1 MYLKP
6 EFLNKY
12 PDNPQ
17 WNSLLGQFVYLRT
30 YSRFDH
36 FKGRREHWKETC
48 ARVVNYSMSLYE
60 GPADTAELRA
70 EAEALFHEMFNLR
83 LFTAGRTMWIG
94 GTDAARKFPLSNFNC
109 SFTVVDSYR
118 AFVDAFYLMMLGTGV
133 GFRVLPHDVAQLKPI
148 KTNVV
153 VAHKPYHPKAQEA
166 RVDNTTVYEDS
177 GGVYIIV
184 GDSKE
189 GWVDALS
196 IYFDVLTSDKQIES
210 IMINYDNVR
219 QQGEILKTFGG
230 RASGHTAL
238 RDMFKQI
245 HKVVCRGTNRLSTVQ
260 AMDIMNIIGSCV
272 VVGGVRRSSEITLF
286 DIGDKEVMDAKV
298 DLWSDPAKADFYYR
312 GMSNNSI
319 YFTSKPTKAQ
329 LEDIFKRVLNNG
341 EPGFINATAAARR
354 RPNYAGTNPC
364 AEILLADNGVC
375 NLSEVNVAGFVGY
388 DDSKRPYIDFNKL
401 ADAVKLATRVGL
413 RMTNVELE
421 LPHWDVVQKRDR
433 LTGVSLTG
441 YVEAMDAVGVDS
453 SEPNSFVPIITE
465 DGSYYSLLLGDFLRT
480 LNITA
485 NEEANI
491 YAKEMRIPA
500 PLLVTTVKPS
510 GTISQ
515 LPTVSSGGHSSYAP
529 FYVRRVRI
537 SSFDPLAKTMLA
549 VGYPV
554 YPEATTMRPEEFVKL
569 SNFERMK
576 VLDSAQTWVIEFPIK
591 TSAKRSANSESAA
604 EQLHRYFTLQEYWT
618 DHNTSITITFSP
630 EEVDEIIE
638 MILENWDH
646 YIGVSFLPKNTTA
659 YPLLPYE
666 EITEEEFAKRRNQ
679 IEHIT
684 WENIVAELV
693 QRESKQTEEDEFDPD
708 CAGGACPVR

>member
-1 MYLKP
+1 
-6 EFLNKY
+6 
-12 PDNPQ
+12 
-17 WNSLLGQFVYLRT
+17 
-30 YSRFDH
+30 
-36 FKGRREHWKETC
+36 
-48 ARVVNYSMSLYE
+48 
-60 GPADTAELRA
+60 
-70 EAEALFHEMFNLR
+70 
-83 LFTAGRTMWIG
+83 
-94 GTDAARKFPLSNFNC
+94 
-109 SFTVVDSYR
+109 
-118 AFVDAFYLMMLGTGV
+118 
-133 GFRVLPHDVAQLKPI
+133 
-148 KTNVV
+148 
-153 VAHKPYHPKAQEA
+153 
-166 RVDNTTVYEDS
+166 
-177 GGVYIIV
+177 
-184 GDSKE
+184 
-189 GWVDALS
+189 
-196 IYFDVLTSDKQIES
+196 
-210 IMINYDNVR
+210 MINYDNVR

-245 HKVVCRGTNRLSTVQ
+245 HKVVCRGTNKLSTVQ

-341 EPGFINATAAARR
+341 EPGFINATAAAKR

-388 DDSKRPYIDFNKL
+388 DASKRPYIDFNKL
-401 ADAVKLATRVGL
+401 ADAIKLATRVGL

-421 LPHWDVVQKRDR
+421 LAHWDVVQKRDR

-441 YVEAMDAVGVDS
+441 FVEAMDAVGVDS
-453 SEPNSFVPIITE
+453 SDPNSFVPITTE

-529 FYVRRVRI
+529 YYIRRVRI

-591 TSAKRSANSESAA
+591 TSAKRSANSESAV
-604 EQLHRYFTLQEYWT
+604 EQLSRYFTLQEYWT

-666 EITEEEFAKRRNQ
+666 EINAEEFAKRRNQ
-679 IEHIT
+679 VEHIT

-708 CAGGACPVR
+708 CVGGACPVR